1 MNTKILVSIVFVSP
15 LIAVILIAAI
25 IGGVC
30 ISPLFLIGYLYTERK
45 RKKRRSQILDLLRGP
60 SRP

>member
-1 MNTKILVSIVFVSP
+1 MNTKILVSIVLVSP
-15 LIAVILIAAI
+15 FIAAIFIAAI

-30 ISPLFLIGYLYTERK
+30 VSPLFLIGYLYTERK
-45 RKKRRSQILDLLRGP
+45 KKKRRSQILDLLKGQ